1 MANKITKDEI
11 ADESLFK
18 NVIDGA
24 DEAIKKITAL
34 NVSFNSLGE
43 NLKKQVQKI
52 DVGNISGIKELL
64 AISRESEKLARERIK
79 TDKELLEL
87 ATKKQEAEKKLLSIS
102 QKIAQQKAESD
113 AKILKSELDAI
124 QKIEESNA
132 KMLRSKKETNAK
144 ILVDKKESIAK
155 IEKAQKESD
164 AKIATQDAK
173 TAEIRNK
180 INIQNQKESDRIA
193 KQNQREA
200 EKQAK
205 ANEKAEKQANDL
217 ADAYKRL
224 SVATRDLKNQSKTLG
239 AEMLELERD
248 GKKNTDEY
256 RKLAREYRHVTTEAN
271 LADKAL
277 KKLDAKVGDN
287 FRNVGNYRNAV
298 NKLSYA
304 LGQMGLAFGVFE
316 GLRYFVDAQ
325 VQLNTLQLS
334 LRAVSKSTEEYIGN
348 FEFASEVSKKYGQ
361 DINKIV
367 DTYKNFIASTNES
380 NVSLARRKELYEQ
393 IIKAGSTLALSNDDI
408 EGTLRAV
415 GQIFSKGTV
424 QSEELRQ
431 QLGERLPGA
440 FNIMAKAIGVSEV
453 ELNKMLKDGVVLA
466 EDVMPLFGKEL
477 ERQFGT
483 GSANKLKTLG
493 GAWNLLK
500 TNIVLT
506 IDEAGKGIKT
516 TERLAGTIK
525 YLGENIGSILKA
537 LVLLTTS
544 FATYKTILFVTQGSL
559 KLFALTLFDVTK
571 GFFKSKEAMDG
582 ASASA
587 GRLQGALKGIGASV
601 IIAVLT
607 DVAMKVYDIASG
619 WKQARDEYNN
629 YKTAIDK
636 GRGKAEKL
644 LSKIEL
650 EADELKLKYTVKI
663 NKEKD
668 KNRKQDLQIEADKK
682 LALKKSENEAIIIAR
697 INKLTED
704 RIKKEKER
712 FNFVKKSQFANMTIP
727 LRDEKELSKAV
738 KAKKEVIVDDKSFLN
753 SLKKVVNTNDIR
765 KEYGDVNNQSIRDQ
779 RAIDIKQFNDY
790 TNEIAKINKEIIT
803 YKNSLK
809 DSGTLTENFA
819 DSTVKASDKVNKAVK
834 NYTAPIQAIKFEF
847 KDLEEYVI
855 DVNQALRDLQEI
867 TNKTELDNYNKSLD
881 KAVDRSAKLAK
892 LFFYKDNSFLK
903 TQQGMRGLSNLFQM
917 PDGLGIKNNLGEK
930 GIIGSNIFPQEI
942 IEDYR
947 KQIRK
952 ASSEFERVQIE
963 EGLDQTLLNIAP
975 QIIGSEEYQKII
987 QNLDAIQDLRK
998 KQIDIE
1004 AKYKKKKLEEE
1015 YKEKSDKE
1023 KEFYDKQ
1030 IEAFKDMERMKV
1042 EITYQNQMIA
1052 VDNMSS
1058 LDEKQKSS
1066 RKGKLG
1072 ASQQKALDAVN
1083 DIFRRFEEKNT
1094 KTRTDNE
1101 VKRKEELDTKIRAI
1115 DAETDYEYKQ
1125 LQDEKLEKTKD
1136 INEQIVESA
1145 KEGME
1150 SMKDTAKGVYEYI
1163 NLILEM
1169 MVTQSEKRLEQL
1181 GLNLDKVKE
1190 KQSKLTQL
1198 AVNGNIEATE
1208 SLALN
1213 EKEQARIQKNI
1224 ETEQRRIEML
1234 KLAQSVY
1241 STYASY
1247 ASNPEIKNPLS
1258 KTVSDMTVLSQFVKS
1273 LPTFYKGTETDVRTA
1288 LGNPDLQGK
1297 DGYIVR
1303 VDGSEKILNPRL
1315 SAMTGDMTT
1324 YEIAKLAEQHRLGKL
1339 ITTGDG
1345 AIQIRNGYETGLLID
1360 KLDSLERTIMNKA
1373 ETNVEVGEILGGV
1386 MHIVE
1391 TTKKPNTTV
1400 RNIRRYS

>member
-11 ADESLFK
+11 ADENLFK
-18 NVIDGA
+18 NIIDGA
-24 DEAIKKITAL
+24 NTAIKKIGEL
-34 NVSFNSLGE
+34 NASFATLGQDMKDSISKV
-43 NLKKQVQKI
+43 N
-52 DVGNISGIKELL
+52 VGDIKGVKELL
-64 AISRESEKLARERIK
+64 NLSKESERLARERIK
-79 TDKELLEL
+79 TDKELLDL

-113 AKILKSELDAI
+113 AKMLKSEMDAL

-164 AKIATQDAK
+164 ARIATQDAK

-180 INIQNQKESDRIA
+180 INIQNQKEADRIA

-205 ANEKAEKQANDL
+205 ANEKAEKQAKDL

-224 SVATRDLKNQSKTLG
+224 SNATRDLKNQSKTLG

-256 RKLAREYRHVTTEAN
+256 RKLALEYKHVTTEAN

-334 LRAVSKSTEEYIGN
+334 LRSVSKDTQEFNDN
-348 FEFASEVSKKYGQ
+348 FQFASDVSKRYGQ

-516 TERLAGTIK
+516 TERLAGVIR
-525 YLGENIGSILKA
+525 YLGENIGGILKS

-544 FATYKTILFVTQGSL
+544 FTIYKTVVSATSGGLN
-559 KLFALTLFDVTK
+559 LFAVTLVDMVKKMFGVKTATDEVTASTLRMQNVIK
-571 GFFKSKEAMDG
+571 GTAWT
-582 ASASA
+582 
-587 GRLQGALKGIGASV
+587 ALIF
-601 IIAVLT
+601 AVTEL
-607 DVAMKVYDIASG
+607 AIKVYDVASG
-619 WKQARDEYNN
+619 WERAKREYDDYQKAISKGEKKAETFLGKKENE
-629 YKTAIDK
+629 IDK
-636 GRGKAEKL
+636 L
-644 LSKIEL
+644 KI
-650 EADELKLKYTVKI
+650 DYTVKYRRATDDATKANI
-663 NKEKD
+663 KREASEKIRQSQE
-668 KNRKQDLQIEADKK
+668 KTQLQISERIRLASEKRDK
-682 LALKKSENEAIIIAR
+682 L
-697 INKLTED
+697 
-704 RIKKEKER
+704 EKER
-712 FNFVKKSQFANMTIP
+712 LEFVKKNKFTNALIP
-727 LRDEKELSKAV
+727 LNTEEDIKKALN
-738 KAKKEVIVDDKSFLN
+738 AGKEVIVKGNDLF
-753 SLKKVVNTNDIR
+753 NTLDRQVALTRFQKYKNDIA
-765 KEYGDVNNQSIRDQ
+765 NL
-779 RAIDIKQFNDY
+779 
-790 TNEIAKINKEIIT
+790 NKEIIT
-803 YKNSLK
+803 YKTALSDASAEVLEFGGA
-809 DSGTLTENFA
+809 SE
-819 DSTVKASDKVNKAVK
+819 KASDKVNKAVK

-867 TNKTELDNYNKSLD
+867 TNKTELDNYNKALD
-881 KAVDRSAKLAK
+881 KAVERSAKLAK

-917 PDGLGIKNNLGEK
+917 PDGLGVGKNIL
-930 GIIGSNIFPQEI
+930 PQSI

-952 ASSEFERVQIE
+952 ASSEFERIQIE

-987 QNLDAIQDLRK
+987 QNLDAIQNLRK

-1004 AKYKKKKLEEE
+1004 ANYKKKKLEEE

-1101 VKRKEELDTKIRAI
+1101 AKRKEEFDTKIRAI

-1145 KEGME
+1145 KDGME
-1150 SMKDTAKGVYEYI
+1150 SMKDTARSVYEYI

-1169 MVTQSEKRLEQL
+1169 MVTQSERRLEQL

-1224 ETEQRRIEML
+1224 EREQRRIEML

-1247 ASNPEIKNPLS
+1247 ASNPEIKNPLT
-1258 KTVSDMTVLSQFVKS
+1258 KTVSDMTVLSQFVKT
-1273 LPTFYKGTETDVRTA
+1273 LPTFYKGTETDVKTA

-1315 SAMTGDMTT
+1315 SAMTGNMTT
-1324 YEIAKLAEQHRLGKL
+1324 YEIAKLAEEHRLGKL
-1339 ITTGDG
+1339 VKSGDG
-1345 AIQIRNGYETGLLID
+1345 AIQIKNNWETNLLID
-1360 KLDSLERTIMNKA
+1360 KLDSLEKTIMNKS
-1373 ETNVEVGEILGGV
+1373 ETNIEVGEILGGV

>member
-11 ADESLFK
+11 ADENLFK
-18 NVIDGA
+18 NIIDGA
-24 DEAIKKITAL
+24 NTAIKKIGEL
-34 NVSFNSLGE
+34 NASFATLGQDMKDSISKV
-43 NLKKQVQKI
+43 N
-52 DVGNISGIKELL
+52 VGDIKGVKELL
-64 AISRESEKLARERIK
+64 NLSKESERLARERIK
-79 TDKELLEL
+79 TDKELLDL

-113 AKILKSELDAI
+113 AKMLKSEMDAL

-164 AKIATQDAK
+164 ARIATQDAK

-180 INIQNQKESDRIA
+180 INIQNQKEADRIA

-205 ANEKAEKQANDL
+205 ANEKAEKQAKDL

-224 SVATRDLKNQSKTLG
+224 SNATRDLKNQSKTLG

-256 RKLAREYRHVTTEAN
+256 RKLALEYKHVTTEAN

-334 LRAVSKSTEEYIGN
+334 LRSVSKDTQEFNDN
-348 FEFASEVSKKYGQ
+348 FQFASEVSKRYGQ

-483 GSANKLKTLG
+483 GSTNKLKTLG

-516 TERLAGTIK
+516 TERLAGVIR
-525 YLGENIGSILKA
+525 YLGENIGGILKS
-537 LVLLTTS
+537 LVVLTTS
-544 FATYKTILFVTQGSL
+544 FATYRGILSMTDGSIR
-559 KLFALTLFDVTK
+559 LFAVSLADMVKGLFGMKQATDEV
-571 GFFKSKEAMDG
+571 
-582 ASASA
+582 SASTVKM
-587 GRLQGALKGIGASV
+587 QSIIKGIGWTAL
-601 IIAVLT
+601 IAVLT
-607 DVAMKVYDIASG
+607 ELAMKFYDVASG
-619 WKQARDEYNN
+619 AKRAREEFEN
-629 YKTAIDK
+629 YQK
-636 GRGKAEKL
+636 
-644 LSKIEL
+644 
-650 EADELKLKYTVKI
+650 
-663 NKEKD
+663 
-668 KNRKQDLQIEADKK
+668 
-682 LALKKSENEAIIIAR
+682 ALKKG
-697 INKLTED
+697 ED
-704 RIKKEKER
+704 RADKYLSKKETEIDRLKLEYLVKIRKATDDVTKANLRKEATQKI
-712 FNFVKKSQFANMTIP
+712 NQK
-727 LRDEKELSKAV
+727 RDEMEA
-738 KAKKEVIVDDKSFLN
+738 EI
-753 SLKKVVNTNDIR
+753 LKKIQIATDKKNKAELERQRIV
-765 KEYGDVNNQSIRDQ
+765 NQSKYRPIQSIEAGGKRVY
-779 RAIDIKQFNDY
+779 KDY
-790 TNEIAKINKEIIT
+790 TTEEIAKFQQQNKPLIKAPSFMESNPEWEKDRKNYREATDIIIDYTKEIIT
-803 YKNSLK
+803 YKNELK
-809 DSGTLTENFA
+809 NSQTVTEDFGK
-819 DSTVKASDKVNKAVK
+819 STEESSKKVGKAVK

-867 TNKTELDNYNKSLD
+867 ANKTELDNYNKSLD
-881 KAVDRSAKLAK
+881 KAVERSSKLAK

-903 TQQGMRGLSNLFQM
+903 TRQGMTGISNFFKS
-917 PDGLGIKNNLGEK
+917 PTGLGVNE
-930 GIIGSNIFPQEI
+930 NILPQEI
-942 IEDYR
+942 FEDYR
-947 KQIRK
+947 KEIRK
-952 ASSEFERVQIE
+952 ASSEFERIQIE

-987 QNLDAIQDLRK
+987 QNLDAIQSLRK

-1004 AKYKKKKLEEE
+1004 ANYKKKKLQEE

-1042 EITYQNQMIA
+1042 EITYQNDMIA

-1058 LDEKQKSS
+1058 LSEKQKSS

-1150 SMKDTAKGVYEYI
+1150 SMKDTARSVYEYI

-1169 MVTQSEKRLEQL
+1169 MVTQSERRLEQL

-1224 ETEQRRIEML
+1224 EREQRRIEML

-1247 ASNPEIKNPLS
+1247 ASNPEIKNPLT
-1258 KTVSDMTVLSQFVKS
+1258 KTVSDMTVLSQFVKT
-1273 LPTFYKGTETDVRTA
+1273 LPTFYKGTETDVKTA

-1315 SAMTGDMTT
+1315 SAMTGNMTT
-1324 YEIAKLAEQHRLGKL
+1324 YEIAKLAEEHRLGKL
-1339 ITTGDG
+1339 VKSGDG
-1345 AIQIRNGYETGLLID
+1345 AIQIKNNWETNLLID
-1360 KLDSLERTIMNKA
+1360 KLDSLEKTIMNKS
-1373 ETNVEVGEILGGV
+1373 ETNIEVGEILGGV

-1391 TTKKPNTTV
+1391 TTKKPNTIV

>member
-11 ADESLFK
+11 ADKDLFDNIIK
-18 NVIDGA
+18 SA
-24 DEAIKKITAL
+24 DTAINKINEL
-34 NVSFNSLGE
+34 NTSFSSLGE
-43 NLKKQVQKI
+43 ELKKSIGKIKI
-52 DVGNISGIKELL
+52 DDVKGIKELL
-64 AISRESEKLARERIK
+64 TISKESERLAREKIK
-79 TDKELLEL
+79 TDKELLDL
-87 ATKKQEAEKKLLSIS
+87 STKKVEAEKKLLLIS
-102 QKIAQQKAESD
+102 QKIAKEKAESD
-113 AKILKSELDAI
+113 AKILKSEMETL

-144 ILVDKKESIAK
+144 ILADKKESLAK

-173 TAEIRNK
+173 TQEIINK
-180 INIQNQKESDRIA
+180 TRIQNQKEADRVADRNRRETERQA
-193 KQNQREA
+193 KEQAKA

-205 ANEKAEKQANDL
+205 DQ

-224 SVATRDLKNQSKTLG
+224 TIATRELKNESKSLG

-256 RKLAREYRHVTTEAN
+256 RRLAVQYRNVTSEAK

-277 KKLDAKVGDN
+277 KKLDAEVGDN

-334 LRAVSKSTEEYIGN
+334 LRSVSKDIQEYNDN
-348 FEFASEVSKKYGQ
+348 FQFASDVSKKYGQ

-506 IDEAGKGIKT
+506 IDEAGRGIKT
-516 TERLAGTIK
+516 TERLAGVIR
-525 YLGENIGSILKA
+525 YLGENIGGILSSLA
-537 LVLLTTS
+537 TLTTS
-544 FATYKTILFVTQGSL
+544 FVTFKLISSTLNGNIRLFVTTLVDMGKQMFGLKSATDSVTESTKRMQGIISSVGWT
-559 KLFALTLFDVTK
+559 ALIM
-571 GFFKSKEAMDG
+571 A
-582 ASASA
+582 
-587 GRLQGALKGIGASV
+587 LQE
-601 IIAVLT
+601 
-607 DVAMKVYDIASG
+607 VAMKVYDIASG
-619 WKQARDEYNN
+619 WDRAKREYDS
-629 YKTAIDK
+629 YKNAIAKGQSKAESFLNKKEIEIDK
-636 GRGKAEKL
+636 LKVDYLVKIRRATDEVTKANLRKEA
-644 LSKIEL
+644 SQKINQKRDEL
-650 EADELKLKYTVKI
+650 EAQII
-663 NKEKD
+663 NKKTLASKERD
-668 KNRKQDLQIEADKK
+668 KV
-682 LALKKSENEAIIIAR
+682 
-697 INKLTED
+697 
-704 RIKKEKER
+704 EKER
-712 FNFVKKSQFANMTIP
+712 LEFIKKNKYTNALIP
-727 LRDEKELSKAV
+727 LNTKEDVSNAIKQG
-738 KAKKEVIVDDKSFLN
+738 KEVIIKG
-753 SLKKVVNTNDIR
+753 NDL
-765 KEYGDVNNQSIRDQ
+765 
-779 RAIDIKQFNDY
+779 FNDLGRQVAL
-790 TNEIAKINKEIIT
+790 AKLSKYNDSLANLNKEIIT
-803 YKNSLK
+803 YQSELDKSTTITEDFGNTVD
-809 DSGTLTENFA
+809 DS
-819 DSTVKASDKVNKAVK
+819 SKKVKKAVG
-834 NYTAPIQAIKFEF
+834 NYTAPVQRIKFEF
-847 KDLEEYVI
+847 KDLEEYIV
-855 DVNQALRDLQEI
+855 DVNQALRDLEE
-867 TNKTELDNYNKSLD
+867 TANKSSLD
-881 KAVDRSAKLAK
+881 KYSRDLDKAIERSNKMAK

-903 TQQGMRGLSNLFQM
+903 TQQGLRGFQS
-917 PDGLGIKNNLGEK
+917 PLGLGLGQ
-930 GIIGSNIFPQEI
+930 NILPQEI

-952 ASSEFERVQIE
+952 ANSEFERIQIE

-975 QIIGSEEYQKII
+975 QIIGSEEYKKIVDNLQKIE
-987 QNLDAIQDLRK
+987 DLRK
-998 KQIDIE
+998 KQIDTEANYKKQKLREEYEEKE
-1004 AKYKKKKLEEE
+1004 AK
-1015 YKEKSDKE
+1015 DKE
-1023 KEFYDKQ
+1023 FIEKQ
-1030 IEAFKDMERMKV
+1030 IEAFNALEKYKLEV
-1042 EITYQNQMIA
+1042 TYTNSLIS
-1052 VDNMSS
+1052 VDNQTSI
-1058 LDEKQKSS
+1058 DEKQKYN
-1066 RKGKLG
+1066 KKAKL
-1072 ASQQKALDAVN
+1072 KAEQNKAIQIIDKVYDEWKANNDKIQDAN
-1083 DIFRRFEEKNT
+1083 K
-1094 KTRTDNE
+1094 
-1101 VKRKEELDTKIRAI
+1101 VKRTEELNKKIQAI
-1115 DAETDYEYKQ
+1115 DEEASYEKGVLEQETADR
-1125 LQDEKLEKTKD
+1125 TKD

-1145 KEGME
+1145 KSGMDSLKE
-1150 SMKDTAKGVYEYI
+1150 TAKSIYDYI

-1169 MVTQSEKRLEQL
+1169 MVVQSERRLDKLNQ
-1181 GLNLDKVKE
+1181 NLDKVKE
-1190 KQSKLTQL
+1190 KQSVLTQL
-1198 AVNGNIEATE
+1198 AVNGNIEATQ

-1224 ETEQRRIEML
+1224 EKEQRRIEML

-1258 KTVSDMTVLSQFVKS
+1258 KTVTDMTVLSQFVKT
-1273 LPTFYKGTETDVRTA
+1273 LPTFYKGTETDVKTA

-1303 VDGSEKILNPRL
+1303 VDGSEKILNPKL
-1315 SAMTGDMTT
+1315 SQMTGNMTT
-1324 YEIAKLAEQHRLGKL
+1324 YEIAKLAEDHRLGKL
-1339 ITTGDG
+1339 IKSGDG
-1345 AIQIRNGYETGLLID
+1345 AIQINNKYETELLIS
-1360 KLDSLERTIMNKA
+1360 KLDSLEKAITNKP
-1373 ETNVEVGEILGGV
+1373 EMNVEVGEILGGV

-1391 TTKKPNTTV
+1391 TNKKTNTTT

>member
-11 ADESLFK
+11 ADENLFK
-18 NVIDGA
+18 NIIDGA
-24 DEAIKKITAL
+24 NTAIKKIGEL
-34 NVSFNSLGE
+34 NASFATLGQDMKDSISKV
-43 NLKKQVQKI
+43 N
-52 DVGNISGIKELL
+52 VGDIKGVKELL
-64 AISRESEKLARERIK
+64 NLSKESERLARERIK
-79 TDKELLEL
+79 TDKELLDL

-113 AKILKSELDAI
+113 AKMLKSEMDAI

-180 INIQNQKESDRIA
+180 INIQNQKEADRIA
-193 KQNQREA
+193 DRQVRGA

-205 ANEKAEKQANDL
+205 ANEKAQKQARDL

-224 SVATRDLKNQSKTLG
+224 SVVTRDLKNQSKTLG

-256 RKLAREYRHVTTEAN
+256 RKLALEYKHVTTEAN

-334 LRAVSKSTEEYIGN
+334 LRSVSKDTQEFNDN
-348 FEFASEVSKKYGQ
+348 FQFASDVSKRYGQ

-516 TERLAGTIK
+516 TERLAGVIK
-525 YLGENIGSILKA
+525 YLGENIGGILKS

-544 FATYKTILFVTQGSL
+544 FTIYKTVVSATSGGLN
-559 KLFALTLFDVTK
+559 LFAVTLADMVKKMFGVKTATDEVTASTLRMQNIIK
-571 GFFKSKEAMDG
+571 GTAWT
-582 ASASA
+582 
-587 GRLQGALKGIGASV
+587 ALIF
-601 IIAVLT
+601 AVTEL
-607 DVAMKVYDIASG
+607 AIKVYDVASG
-619 WKQARDEYNN
+619 WERAKREYDDYQKAISKGEKKAETFLGKKENE
-629 YKTAIDK
+629 IDK
-636 GRGKAEKL
+636 L
-644 LSKIEL
+644 KI
-650 EADELKLKYTVKI
+650 DYTVKYRRATDDATKANI
-663 NKEKD
+663 KREASEKIRQAQE
-668 KNRKQDLQIEADKK
+668 KTQLQISERIRLASEKRDK
-682 LALKKSENEAIIIAR
+682 L
-697 INKLTED
+697 
-704 RIKKEKER
+704 EKER
-712 FNFVKKSQFANMTIP
+712 LEFVKKNKFTNALIP
-727 LRDEKELSKAV
+727 LNTEEDIKKALN
-738 KAKKEVIVDDKSFLN
+738 AGKEVIVKGNDLF
-753 SLKKVVNTNDIR
+753 NTLDRQVALTRFQKYKNDIA
-765 KEYGDVNNQSIRDQ
+765 NL
-779 RAIDIKQFNDY
+779 
-790 TNEIAKINKEIIT
+790 NKEITT
-803 YKNSLK
+803 YKTALSDASVEVLEFGGASEK
-809 DSGTLTENFA
+809 S
-819 DSTVKASDKVNKAVK
+819 SDKVNKAVK
-834 NYTAPIQAIKFEF
+834 NYTAPIQKIKFEF

-855 DVNQALRDLQEI
+855 DVNQALRDLEE
-867 TNKTELDNYNKSLD
+867 TANKTELDNYNKSLD
-881 KAVDRSAKLAK
+881 KAVERSAKLAK

-917 PDGLGIKNNLGEK
+917 PDGLGVGKNIL
-930 GIIGSNIFPQEI
+930 PQSI

-952 ASSEFERVQIE
+952 ASSEFERIQIE

-987 QNLDAIQDLRK
+987 QNLDAIQNLRK

-1004 AKYKKKKLEEE
+1004 ADYKKKKLKEE

-1115 DAETDYEYKQ
+1115 DAETNYEYKQ
-1125 LQDEKLEKTKD
+1125 LEDEKLEKTKD

-1145 KEGME
+1145 KDGME
-1150 SMKDTAKGVYEYI
+1150 SMKDTARSVYEYI

-1224 ETEQRRIEML
+1224 EREQRRIEML

-1247 ASNPEIKNPLS
+1247 ASNPEIKNPLT
-1258 KTVSDMTVLSQFVKS
+1258 KTVSDMTVLSQFVKT
-1273 LPTFYKGTETDVRTA
+1273 LPTFYKGTETDVKTA

-1315 SAMTGDMTT
+1315 SAMTGNMTT
-1324 YEIAKLAEQHRLGKL
+1324 YEIAKLAEEHRLGKL
-1339 ITTGDG
+1339 VKSGDG
-1345 AIQIRNGYETGLLID
+1345 AIQIKNNWETNLLID
-1360 KLDSLERTIMNKA
+1360 KLDSLEKTIMNKS
-1373 ETNVEVGEILGGV
+1373 ETNIEVGEILGGV

>member
-11 ADESLFK
+11 ADENLFK
-18 NVIDGA
+18 NIIDGA
-24 DEAIKKITAL
+24 NTAIKKIGEL
-34 NVSFNSLGE
+34 NASFATLGQDMKDSISKV
-43 NLKKQVQKI
+43 N
-52 DVGNISGIKELL
+52 VGDIKGVKELL
-64 AISRESEKLARERIK
+64 NLSKESERLARERIK
-79 TDKELLEL
+79 TDKELLDL

-102 QKIAQQKAESD
+102 QKIATQKAEAD
-113 AKILKSELDAI
+113 ARILKSEMETL

-144 ILVDKKESIAK
+144 ILADKKETQAK
-155 IEKAQKESD
+155 IDRLDAESQ
-164 AKIATQDAK
+164 AKNQTQQLK
-173 TAEIRNK
+173 TQQLQNK
-180 INIQNQKESDRIA
+180 IRIENQKEADRIA
-193 KQNQREA
+193 DRQVRDA
-200 EKQAK
+200 ERQAK
-205 ANEKAEKQANDL
+205 ANEKAQKQANDL

-224 SVATRDLKNQSKTLG
+224 SIATRDLKNQSKTLG

-256 RKLAREYRHVTTEAN
+256 RKLALEYKHVTTEAN

-334 LRAVSKSTEEYIGN
+334 LRSVSKDTQEFNDN
-348 FEFASEVSKKYGQ
+348 FQFASEVSKRYGQ
-361 DINKIV
+361 DINKVV

-393 IIKAGSTLALSNDDI
+393 IIKAGSTLASSNDDI

-483 GSANKLKTLG
+483 GSTNKLKTLG

-516 TERLAGTIK
+516 TERLAGVIR
-525 YLGENIGSILKA
+525 YLGENIGGILKS
-537 LVLLTTS
+537 LVVLTTS
-544 FATYKTILFVTQGSL
+544 FATYRGILSMTDGSIR
-559 KLFALTLFDVTK
+559 LFAVTLADMVKGLFGMKQATDEVSASTVKMQSIIKGIGWTALIAILTELAMKFYDVASGAKRAREEFENYQKALKKGEARADKYLSKKETEIDRLNLEYLVKYRKATDDVTK
-571 GFFKSKEAMDG
+571 A
-582 ASASA
+582 
-587 GRLQGALKGIGASV
+587 
-601 IIAVLT
+601 
-607 DVAMKVYDIASG
+607 
-619 WKQARDEYNN
+619 N
-629 YKTAIDK
+629 
-636 GRGKAEKL
+636 
-644 LSKIEL
+644 
-650 EADELKLKYTVKI
+650 
-663 NKEKD
+663 
-668 KNRKQDLQIEADKK
+668 
-682 LALKKSENEAIIIAR
+682 
-697 INKLTED
+697 
-704 RIKKEKER
+704 IKKEAIQKI
-712 FNFVKKSQFANMTIP
+712 NQK
-727 LRDEKELSKAV
+727 RDEMEA
-738 KAKKEVIVDDKSFLN
+738 EI
-753 SLKKVVNTNDIR
+753 LKKIQIATEKKNKAELERQNLVNRSMYRPADRFGKR
-765 KEYGDVNNQSIRDQ
+765 KEYTLEEIAQAQAQNKPLISAPSFLGSTAEWEKDRD
-779 RAIDIKQFNDY
+779 RYRKATDTIIDY
-790 TNEIAKINKEIIT
+790 TKEIIT
-803 YKNSLK
+803 YKNELK
-809 DSGTLTENFA
+809 NSQIVTDDFGKSTEE
-819 DSTVKASDKVNKAVK
+819 SSKKVGKAVK
-834 NYTAPIQAIKFEF
+834 NYTAPIQRIKFEF

-855 DVNQALRDLQEI
+855 DVNQALRDLEEI
-867 TNKTELDNYNKSLD
+867 ANKTKLDNYNKSLD
-881 KAVDRSAKLAK
+881 KAVERSSKLAK

-930 GIIGSNIFPQEI
+930 GIVGSNIFPQEI

-975 QIIGSEEYQKII
+975 QIIGSEEYKKII
-987 QNLDAIQDLRK
+987 DNLDKIEQLRK

-1004 AKYKKKKLEEE
+1004 ANYKKKKLEEE

-1058 LDEKQKSS
+1058 LNENQKSS

-1083 DIFRRFEEKNT
+1083 DIFRKFEEKNT

-1115 DAETDYEYKQ
+1115 DAETEYEYKQ

-1150 SMKDTAKGVYEYI
+1150 SMKDTAKSVYDYI

-1169 MVTQSEKRLEQL
+1169 MVTQSERKLEQL

-1198 AVNGNIEATE
+1198 AVNGNIEATQ

-1258 KTVSDMTVLSQFVKS
+1258 KTVTDMTVLSQFVKT
-1273 LPTFYKGTETDVRTA
+1273 LPTFYKGTETDVKTA

-1315 SAMTGDMTT
+1315 SAMTGNMTT
-1324 YEIAKLAEQHRLGKL
+1324 YEIAKLAEEHRLGKL
-1339 ITTGDG
+1339 VKSGDG
-1345 AIQIRNGYETGLLID
+1345 AIQIKNNWETNLLID
-1360 KLDSLERTIMNKA
+1360 KLDSLEKTIMNKS
-1373 ETNVEVGEILGGV
+1373 ETNIEVGEILGGV

>member
-11 ADESLFK
+11 ADENLFK
-18 NVIDGA
+18 NIIDGA
-24 DEAIKKITAL
+24 NTAIKKIGEL
-34 NVSFNSLGE
+34 NASFATLGQDMKDSISKV
-43 NLKKQVQKI
+43 N
-52 DVGNISGIKELL
+52 VGDIKGVKELINL
-64 AISRESEKLARERIK
+64 SKESERLARERIK
-79 TDKELLEL
+79 TDKELLDL

-102 QKIAQQKAESD
+102 QKIATQKAEAD
-113 AKILKSELDAI
+113 ARILKSEMETL

-155 IEKAQKESD
+155 IDRLDAESQ
-164 AKIATQDAK
+164 AKNQTQQAK
-173 TAEIRNK
+173 TQQLQNK
-180 INIQNQKESDRIA
+180 IRIENQKEADRIA
-193 KQNQREA
+193 DRQRRDADRQAKENDKA
-200 EKQAK
+200 RKQA
-205 ANEKAEKQANDL
+205 EEQ

-224 SVATRDLKNQSKTLG
+224 VKATRELKNESKSLG

-248 GKKNTDEY
+248 GKKNTAEY
-256 RKLAREYRHVTTEAN
+256 RDLAREYRHVTTEAN

-316 GLRYFVDAQ
+316 GFRYFIDAQ

-334 LRAVSKSTEEYIGN
+334 LRAVSKSTEEYISN

-367 DTYKNFIASTNES
+367 GTYQNFIASTNES

-415 GQIFSKGTV
+415 GQIFSKGTL

-440 FNIMAKAIGVSEV
+440 FNLMAKAVGVTEV
-453 ELNKMLKDGVVLA
+453 ELNKLLADGVLLG
-466 EDVMPLFGKEL
+466 EDVMPLFGREIEKTL
-477 ERQFGT
+477 GNA
-483 GSANKLKTLG
+483 SANKLKTLG

-516 TERLAGTIK
+516 TEKLAGTIK
-525 YLGENIGSILKA
+525 YLGENIGSILKS
-537 LVLLTTS
+537 LVLLATS
-544 FATYKTILFVTQGSL
+544 FATYKTILFVTQGNL
-559 KLFALTLFDVTK
+559 KLFALTLLDVTK

-587 GRLQGALKGIGASV
+587 TKLQGALKGIGATV

-619 WKQARDEYNN
+619 WKQAKDEYNN

-663 NKEKD
+663 RKEKD
-668 KNRKQDLQIEADKK
+668 KNKKQDLQIEAEKK
-682 LALKKSENEAIIIAR
+682 LAQKKSENEAIILAR
-697 INKLTED
+697 INKLTEE
-704 RIKKEKER
+704 RTKKEKER
-712 FNFVKKSQFANMTIP
+712 FNFVKKSQFTNMTIP

-753 SLKKVVNTNDIR
+753 SLKKVVNIKDIT
-765 KEYGDVNNQSIRDQ
+765 EDYGKLSNQVVKDE
-779 RAIDIKQFNDY
+779 RALAIQKFNDY
-790 TNEIAKINKEIIT
+790 NNEIAKINKEIIT
-803 YKNSLK
+803 YKTSLK
-809 DSGTLTENFA
+809 DSETLTENFA

-834 NYTAPIQAIKFEF
+834 NYTAPIQRIKFEF

-855 DVNQALRDLQEI
+855 DVNKAFRDFEETISKGQ
-867 TNKTELDNYNKSLD
+867 LDSYNKSLD
-881 KAVDRSAKLAK
+881 KSIERSSKLAK

-903 TQQGMRGLSNLFQM
+903 TQQGMSGISNFFKS
-917 PDGLGIKNNLGEK
+917 PTGLGVNE
-930 GIIGSNIFPQEI
+930 NILPQEI

-952 ASSEFERVQIE
+952 ASSEFERIQIE

-975 QIIGSEEYQKII
+975 QIIGSEEYRKIVE
-987 QNLDAIQDLRK
+987 NLDEIERLRK
-998 KQIDIE
+998 KQIDVEAEYKKRKLQEEYDEKEKKDKEFIE
-1004 AKYKKKKLEEE
+1004 NQIKAFNALEKYKLEVTYANSLISVDNQSSLNEKQRNDKKSKIKAEQNKAIQVIDKVYDEWKVNNDKIQDKNSVKRRIELNAKLE
-1015 YKEKSDKE
+1015 
-1023 KEFYDKQ
+1023 
-1030 IEAFKDMERMKV
+1030 
-1042 EITYQNQMIA
+1042 
-1052 VDNMSS
+1052 
-1058 LDEKQKSS
+1058 
-1066 RKGKLG
+1066 
-1072 ASQQKALDAVN
+1072 
-1083 DIFRRFEEKNT
+1083 
-1094 KTRTDNE
+1094 
-1101 VKRKEELDTKIRAI
+1101 AI
-1115 DAETDYEYKQ
+1115 DAETAYEYVQIENDKA
-1125 LQDEKLEKTKD
+1125 DKAKD

-1150 SMKDTAKGVYEYI
+1150 SMKDTAKSVYDYI

-1169 MVTQSEKRLEQL
+1169 MVTQSERRLEQL

-1198 AVNGNIEATE
+1198 AVNGNIEATQ

-1258 KTVSDMTVLSQFVKS
+1258 KTVTDMTVLSQFVKT
-1273 LPTFYKGTETDVRTA
+1273 LPTFYKGTETDVKTA

-1315 SAMTGDMTT
+1315 SAMTGNMTT
-1324 YEIAKLAEQHRLGKL
+1324 YEIAKLAEEHRLGKL
-1339 ITTGDG
+1339 VKSGDG
-1345 AIQIRNGYETGLLID
+1345 AIQIKNNWETNLLID
-1360 KLDSLERTIMNKA
+1360 KLDSLEKTIMNKS
-1373 ETNVEVGEILGGV
+1373 ETNIEVGEILGGV

>member
-1 MANKITKDEI
+1 MANKITKEEI
-11 ADESLFK
+11 ADENLFK
-18 NVIDGA
+18 NIIDGA
-24 DEAIKKITAL
+24 NTAIKKIGEL
-34 NVSFNSLGE
+34 NASFATLGQE
-43 NLKKQVQKI
+43 MKDSISKVN
-52 DVGNISGIKELL
+52 VGDIKGVKELL
-64 AISRESEKLARERIK
+64 NLSKESERLARERIK
-79 TDKELLEL
+79 TDKELLDL
-87 ATKKQEAEKKLLSIS
+87 ATKKQEAEKKLLSIT

-113 AKILKSELDAI
+113 AKILKSEMDAL

-144 ILVDKKESIAK
+144 ILADKKETQAK
-155 IEKAQKESD
+155 IDRLDAESQ
-164 AKIATQDAK
+164 AKNQTQQAK
-173 TAEIRNK
+173 SQQLQNK
-180 INIQNQKESDRIA
+180 IKIENQKEADRIA
-193 KQNQREA
+193 DRQTRDA

-205 ANEKAEKQANDL
+205 ANEKVEKQAKDQ

-224 SVATRDLKNQSKTLG
+224 SNATRELKNESKTLG

-248 GKKNTDEY
+248 GKKNTAEY
-256 RKLAREYRHVTTEAN
+256 RDLAREYRHVTTEAN

-348 FEFASEVSKKYGQ
+348 FEFASDVSRKYGQ
-361 DINKIV
+361 DINQIV

-415 GQIFSKGTV
+415 GQIFSKGTL

-477 ERQFGT
+477 EKQFGT

-516 TERLAGTIK
+516 TERLAGVIR
-525 YLGENIGSILKA
+525 YLGENIGGVLKT
-537 LVLLTTS
+537 LVSLGTS
-544 FATYKTILFVTQGSL
+544 FATYKAIISATSGGLNLFAVTL
-559 KLFALTLFDVTK
+559 ADMVKKLFSVKTATDEV
-571 GFFKSKEAMDG
+571 
-582 ASASA
+582 SASTLRMQNVIKGA
-587 GRLQGALKGIGASV
+587 GWTALIF
-601 IIAVLT
+601 AVTELAIKIY
-607 DVAMKVYDIASG
+607 DVASG
-619 WKQARDEYNN
+619 WERAKREYDDYQKSISKGEKKAEKFLGKKETEIDQLKIDYTVKYRRATDDATKANIKREASEKIKQAQEKTQLQISEKIRLASEKRDKLEKDRLEFVKKNKFTNALIPLNTEEDIKKALNAGKEIIIEGNDLFNTLDRQVALSRFQKYKNDIAN
-629 YKTAIDK
+629 LNKEIVTYKTA
-636 GRGKAEKL
+636 
-644 LSKIEL
+644 LSDASVEVF
-650 EADELKLKYTVKI
+650 DFGVV
-663 NKEKD
+663 
-668 KNRKQDLQIEADKK
+668 
-682 LALKKSENEAIIIAR
+682 SE
-697 INKLTED
+697 
-704 RIKKEKER
+704 
-712 FNFVKKSQFANMTIP
+712 
-727 LRDEKELSKAV
+727 
-738 KAKKEVIVDDKSFLN
+738 
-753 SLKKVVNTNDIR
+753 
-765 KEYGDVNNQSIRDQ
+765 
-779 RAIDIKQFNDY
+779 
-790 TNEIAKINKEIIT
+790 
-803 YKNSLK
+803 
-809 DSGTLTENFA
+809 
-819 DSTVKASDKVNKAVK
+819 KASDKVNEAVK
-834 NYTAPIQAIKFEF
+834 NYTAPIQKIKFEF

-855 DVNQALRDLQEI
+855 DVNQAFRDFEETISKGQ
-867 TNKTELDNYNKSLD
+867 LDSYNKSLD
-881 KAVDRSAKLAK
+881 KSIERSAKLAK
-892 LFFYKDNSFLK
+892 MFFYKDNSFLK
-903 TQQGMRGLSNLFQM
+903 TQQGMSGISNFFKS
-917 PDGLGIKNNLGEK
+917 PTGLGVNE
-930 GIIGSNIFPQEI
+930 NILPQEI

-975 QIIGSEEYQKII
+975 QIIGSEEYRKIVD
-987 QNLDAIQDLRK
+987 NLDEIERLRK
-998 KQIDIE
+998 KQIDVEAEYKKRKLQEEYDEKEKKDKEFIE
-1004 AKYKKKKLEEE
+1004 NQIKAFNALEKYKLEVTYANSLISVDNQNSLNEQQKNDKKSKIKAEQNKAIQVIDKVYDEWKVNNDKIQDKNSAKRRIELNAKLE
-1015 YKEKSDKE
+1015 
-1023 KEFYDKQ
+1023 
-1030 IEAFKDMERMKV
+1030 
-1042 EITYQNQMIA
+1042 
-1052 VDNMSS
+1052 
-1058 LDEKQKSS
+1058 
-1066 RKGKLG
+1066 
-1072 ASQQKALDAVN
+1072 
-1083 DIFRRFEEKNT
+1083 
-1094 KTRTDNE
+1094 
-1101 VKRKEELDTKIRAI
+1101 AI
-1115 DAETDYEYKQ
+1115 DAETAYEYVQAENDKA
-1125 LQDEKLEKTKD
+1125 DKTKD

-1150 SMKDTAKGVYEYI
+1150 SMKDTAKSVYEYI

-1169 MVTQSEKRLEQL
+1169 MVTQSERRLEQL

-1224 ETEQRRIEML
+1224 EREQRRIEML

-1247 ASNPEIKNPLS
+1247 ASNPEIKNPLT
-1258 KTVSDMTVLSQFVKS
+1258 KTVSDMTVLSQFVKT
-1273 LPTFYKGTETDVRTA
+1273 LPTFYKGTETDVKTA

-1315 SAMTGDMTT
+1315 SAMTGNMTT
-1324 YEIAKLAEQHRLGKL
+1324 YEIAKLAEEHRLGKL
-1339 ITTGDG
+1339 VKSGDG
-1345 AIQIRNGYETGLLID
+1345 AIQIKNNWETNLLID
-1360 KLDSLERTIMNKA
+1360 KLDSLEKTIMNKS
-1373 ETNVEVGEILGGV
+1373 ETNIEVGEILGGV

>member
-11 ADESLFK
+11 ADKDLFDNIVK
-18 NVIDGA
+18 SANTAID
-24 DEAIKKITAL
+24 KINEL
-34 NVSFNSLGE
+34 NTSFASLGSS
-43 NLKKQVQKI
+43 LKESVSKI
-52 DVGNISGIKELL
+52 KVDDIKGIKELL
-64 AISRESEKLARERIK
+64 TISKESERLAREKIK
-79 TDKELLEL
+79 TDKELLDL

-113 AKILKSELDAI
+113 AKMLKSEMDAL

-164 AKIATQDAK
+164 ARIATQDAK

-180 INIQNQKESDRIA
+180 INIQNQKEADRIA

-205 ANEKAEKQANDL
+205 ANEKAEKQAKDL

-224 SVATRDLKNQSKTLG
+224 SNATRDLKNQSKTLG

-256 RKLAREYRHVTTEAN
+256 RKLALEYKHVTTEAN

-334 LRAVSKSTEEYIGN
+334 LRSVSKDTQEFNDN
-348 FEFASEVSKKYGQ
+348 FQFASEVSKRYGQ

-483 GSANKLKTLG
+483 GSTNKLKTLG

-516 TERLAGTIK
+516 TERLAGVIR
-525 YLGENIGSILKA
+525 YLGENIGGILKS
-537 LVLLTTS
+537 LVVLTTS
-544 FATYKTILFVTQGSL
+544 FATYRGILSMTDGSIR
-559 KLFALTLFDVTK
+559 LFAVSLADMVKGLFGMKQATDEV
-571 GFFKSKEAMDG
+571 
-582 ASASA
+582 SASTVKM
-587 GRLQGALKGIGASV
+587 QSIIKGIGWTAL
-601 IIAVLT
+601 IAVLT
-607 DVAMKVYDIASG
+607 ELAMKFYDVASG
-619 WKQARDEYNN
+619 AKRAREEFEN
-629 YKTAIDK
+629 YQK
-636 GRGKAEKL
+636 
-644 LSKIEL
+644 
-650 EADELKLKYTVKI
+650 
-663 NKEKD
+663 
-668 KNRKQDLQIEADKK
+668 
-682 LALKKSENEAIIIAR
+682 ALKKG
-697 INKLTED
+697 ED
-704 RIKKEKER
+704 RADKYLSKKETEIDRLKLEYLVKIRKATDDVTKANLRKEATQKI
-712 FNFVKKSQFANMTIP
+712 NQK
-727 LRDEKELSKAV
+727 RDEMEA
-738 KAKKEVIVDDKSFLN
+738 EI
-753 SLKKVVNTNDIR
+753 LKKIQIATDKKNKAELERQRIV
-765 KEYGDVNNQSIRDQ
+765 NQSKYRPIQSIEAGGKRVY
-779 RAIDIKQFNDY
+779 KDY
-790 TNEIAKINKEIIT
+790 TTEEIAKFQQQNKPLIKAPSFMESNPEWEKDRKNYREATDIIIDYTKEIIT
-803 YKNSLK
+803 YKNELK
-809 DSGTLTENFA
+809 NSQTVTEDFGK
-819 DSTVKASDKVNKAVK
+819 STEESSKKVGKAVK

-867 TNKTELDNYNKSLD
+867 ANKTELDNYNKSLD
-881 KAVDRSAKLAK
+881 KAVERSSKLAK

-903 TQQGMRGLSNLFQM
+903 TQQGMTGISNFFKS
-917 PDGLGIKNNLGEK
+917 PTGLGVNE
-930 GIIGSNIFPQEI
+930 NILPQEI
-942 IEDYR
+942 FEDYR
-947 KQIRK
+947 KEIRK
-952 ASSEFERVQIE
+952 ASSEFERIQIE

-987 QNLDAIQDLRK
+987 QNLDAIQSLRK

-1004 AKYKKKKLEEE
+1004 ANYKKKKLQEE

-1042 EITYQNQMIA
+1042 EITYQNDMIA

-1058 LDEKQKSS
+1058 LSEKQKSS

-1150 SMKDTAKGVYEYI
+1150 SMKDTARSVYEYI

-1169 MVTQSEKRLEQL
+1169 MVTQSERRLEQL

-1224 ETEQRRIEML
+1224 EREQRRIEML

-1247 ASNPEIKNPLS
+1247 ASNPEIKNPLT
-1258 KTVSDMTVLSQFVKS
+1258 KTVSDMTVLSQFVKT
-1273 LPTFYKGTETDVRTA
+1273 LPTFYKGTETDVKTA

-1315 SAMTGDMTT
+1315 SAMTGNMTT
-1324 YEIAKLAEQHRLGKL
+1324 YEIAKLAEEHRLGKL
-1339 ITTGDG
+1339 VKSGDG
-1345 AIQIRNGYETGLLID
+1345 AIQIKNNWETNLLID
-1360 KLDSLERTIMNKA
+1360 KLDSLEKTIMNKS
-1373 ETNVEVGEILGGV
+1373 ETNIEVGEILGGV

-1391 TTKKPNTTV
+1391 TTKKPNTIV

>member
-11 ADESLFK
+11 ADKDLFDNIVK
-18 NVIDGA
+18 SANTAID
-24 DEAIKKITAL
+24 KINEL
-34 NVSFNSLGE
+34 NTSFASLGSS
-43 NLKKQVQKI
+43 LKESVSKI
-52 DVGNISGIKELL
+52 KVDDIKGIKELL
-64 AISRESEKLARERIK
+64 TISKESERLAREKIK
-79 TDKELLEL
+79 TDKELLDL

-113 AKILKSELDAI
+113 AKMLKSEMDAL

-144 ILVDKKESIAK
+144 ILADKKETQAK
-155 IEKAQKESD
+155 IDRLDAESQ
-164 AKIATQDAK
+164 AKNQTQQAK
-173 TAEIRNK
+173 SQQLQNK
-180 INIQNQKESDRIA
+180 IKIENQKEADRIA
-193 KQNQREA
+193 DRQTRDA

-205 ANEKAEKQANDL
+205 ANEKAEKQAKDL

-256 RKLAREYRHVTTEAN
+256 RKLALEYRHVTTEAN

-348 FEFASEVSKKYGQ
+348 FEFASDVSRKYGQ
-361 DINKIV
+361 DINQIV

-516 TERLAGTIK
+516 TERLAGVIR
-525 YLGENIGSILKA
+525 YLGENIGGILKS

-544 FATYKTILFVTQGSL
+544 FTIYKTVVSATSGGLN
-559 KLFALTLFDVTK
+559 LFAVTLVDMVKKMFGVKTATDEVTASTLRMQNVIK
-571 GFFKSKEAMDG
+571 GTAWT
-582 ASASA
+582 
-587 GRLQGALKGIGASV
+587 ALIF
-601 IIAVLT
+601 AVTEL
-607 DVAMKVYDIASG
+607 AIKVYDVASG
-619 WKQARDEYNN
+619 WERAKREYDDYQKAISKGEKKAETFLGKKENE
-629 YKTAIDK
+629 IDK
-636 GRGKAEKL
+636 L
-644 LSKIEL
+644 KI
-650 EADELKLKYTVKI
+650 DYTVKYRRATDDATKANI
-663 NKEKD
+663 KREASEKIRQAQE
-668 KNRKQDLQIEADKK
+668 KTQLQISERIRLASEKRDK
-682 LALKKSENEAIIIAR
+682 L
-697 INKLTED
+697 
-704 RIKKEKER
+704 EKER
-712 FNFVKKSQFANMTIP
+712 LEFVKKNKFTNALIP
-727 LRDEKELSKAV
+727 LNTEEDIKKALN
-738 KAKKEVIVDDKSFLN
+738 AGKEVIVKGNDLF
-753 SLKKVVNTNDIR
+753 NTLDRQVALTRFQKYKNDIA
-765 KEYGDVNNQSIRDQ
+765 NL
-779 RAIDIKQFNDY
+779 
-790 TNEIAKINKEIIT
+790 NKEIVT
-803 YKNSLK
+803 YKTALSDASAEVLEFGGASEK
-809 DSGTLTENFA
+809 S
-819 DSTVKASDKVNKAVK
+819 SDKVNKAVK
-834 NYTAPIQAIKFEF
+834 NYTAPIQKIKFEF

-855 DVNQALRDLQEI
+855 DVNQALRDLEE
-867 TNKTELDNYNKSLD
+867 TANKTELDNYNKALD
-881 KAVDRSAKLAK
+881 KAVERSAKLAK

-903 TQQGMRGLSNLFQM
+903 TQQGMSGISNFFKS
-917 PDGLGIKNNLGEK
+917 PTGLGVNE
-930 GIIGSNIFPQEI
+930 NILPQEI

-975 QIIGSEEYQKII
+975 QIIGSEEYKNII
-987 QNLDAIQDLRK
+987 HNLDKIEQLRK

-1004 AKYKKKKLEEE
+1004 AEYKKKKLQEE
-1015 YKEKSDKE
+1015 YDEKEKKDKE
-1023 KEFYDKQ
+1023 FIENQ
-1030 IEAFKDMERMKV
+1030 IKAFNALEKYKLEVTYANSLISV
-1042 EITYQNQMIA
+1042 ENQ
-1052 VDNMSS
+1052 SS
-1058 LDEKQKSS
+1058 LNEKQKNDKKS
-1066 RKGKLG
+1066 KI
-1072 ASQQKALDAVN
+1072 KAEQNKAIQVIDKVYDEWKVNNDKIQDAN
-1083 DIFRRFEEKNT
+1083 KI
-1094 KTRTDNE
+1094 
-1101 VKRKEELDTKIRAI
+1101 KREEELKIKVQAI
-1115 DAETDYEYKQ
+1115 DAETAYEYKQ
-1125 LQDEKLEKTKD
+1125 LEDEKLEKTKD
-1136 INEQIVESA
+1136 VNEQIVESA
-1145 KEGME
+1145 KSGMDA
-1150 SMKDTAKGVYEYI
+1150 MKETAKSVYEYI

-1169 MVTQSEKRLEQL
+1169 MVVQSEKRLEQL

-1247 ASNPEIKNPLS
+1247 ASNPEIKNPLT

-1273 LPTFYKGTETDVRTA
+1273 LPTFYKGTETDVKTA

-1303 VDGSEKILNPRL
+1303 VDGSEKILNPKL
-1315 SAMTGDMTT
+1315 SAMTGNMTT
-1324 YEIAKLAEQHRLGKL
+1324 YEIAKLAEGHRLGKMVKS
-1339 ITTGDG
+1339 GDG
-1345 AIQIRNGYETGLLID
+1345 AIQIKNNWETNLLID
-1360 KLDSLERTIMNKA
+1360 KLDSLQKTIRDKSENS
-1373 ETNVEVGEILGGV
+1373 VEVGEILGGV

-1391 TTKKPNTTV
+1391 TNKKTNTTT

>member
-11 ADESLFK
+11 ADKDLFDNIVK
-18 NVIDGA
+18 SANTAID
-24 DEAIKKITAL
+24 KINEL
-34 NVSFNSLGE
+34 NTSFASLGSS
-43 NLKKQVQKI
+43 LKESVSKI
-52 DVGNISGIKELL
+52 KVDDIKGIKELL
-64 AISRESEKLARERIK
+64 TISKESERLAREKIK
-79 TDKELLEL
+79 TDKELLDL

-102 QKIAQQKAESD
+102 QKIAKQKAESD
-113 AKILKSELDAI
+113 AKMLKSEMDAL

-164 AKIATQDAK
+164 ARIATQDAK

-180 INIQNQKESDRIA
+180 INIQNQKEADRIA

-205 ANEKAEKQANDL
+205 ANEKAEKQAKDL

-224 SVATRDLKNQSKTLG
+224 SNATRDLKNQSKTLG

-256 RKLAREYRHVTTEAN
+256 RKLALEYRHVTTEAN

-334 LRAVSKSTEEYIGN
+334 LRSVSKDTQEFNDN
-348 FEFASEVSKKYGQ
+348 FQFASDVSKRYGQ

-483 GSANKLKTLG
+483 GSTNKLKTLG

-516 TERLAGTIK
+516 TERLAGVIR
-525 YLGENIGSILKA
+525 YLGENIGGILKS
-537 LVLLTTS
+537 LVVLTTS
-544 FATYKTILFVTQGSL
+544 FATYRGILSMTDGSIR
-559 KLFALTLFDVTK
+559 LFAVSLADMVKGLFGMKQATDEV
-571 GFFKSKEAMDG
+571 
-582 ASASA
+582 SASTVKM
-587 GRLQGALKGIGASV
+587 QSIIKGIGWTAL
-601 IIAVLT
+601 IAVLT
-607 DVAMKVYDIASG
+607 ELAMKFYDVASG
-619 WKQARDEYNN
+619 AKRAREEFEN
-629 YKTAIDK
+629 YQK
-636 GRGKAEKL
+636 
-644 LSKIEL
+644 
-650 EADELKLKYTVKI
+650 
-663 NKEKD
+663 
-668 KNRKQDLQIEADKK
+668 
-682 LALKKSENEAIIIAR
+682 ALKKG
-697 INKLTED
+697 ED
-704 RIKKEKER
+704 RADKYLSKKETEIDRLKLEYLVKIRKATDDVTKANLRKEATQKI
-712 FNFVKKSQFANMTIP
+712 NQK
-727 LRDEKELSKAV
+727 RDEMEA
-738 KAKKEVIVDDKSFLN
+738 EI
-753 SLKKVVNTNDIR
+753 LKKIQIATDKKNKAELERQRIV
-765 KEYGDVNNQSIRDQ
+765 NQSKYRPIQSIEAGGKRVY
-779 RAIDIKQFNDY
+779 KDY
-790 TNEIAKINKEIIT
+790 TTEEIAKFQQQNKPLIKAPSFMESNPEWEKDRKNYREATDIIIDYTKEIIT
-803 YKNSLK
+803 YKNELK
-809 DSGTLTENFA
+809 NSQTVTEDFGK
-819 DSTVKASDKVNKAVK
+819 STEESSKKVGKAVK

-867 TNKTELDNYNKSLD
+867 ANKTELDNYNKSLD
-881 KAVDRSAKLAK
+881 KAVERSSKLAK

-917 PDGLGIKNNLGEK
+917 PDGLGVGKNIL
-930 GIIGSNIFPQEI
+930 PQSI

-952 ASSEFERVQIE
+952 ASSEFERIQIE

-987 QNLDAIQDLRK
+987 QNLDAIQNLRK

-1004 AKYKKKKLEEE
+1004 ANYKKKKLEEE

-1058 LDEKQKSS
+1058 LSENQKSS

-1101 VKRKEELDTKIRAI
+1101 VKRKEEFDTKIRAI

-1150 SMKDTAKGVYEYI
+1150 SMKDTARSVYEYI

-1169 MVTQSEKRLEQL
+1169 MVTQSERRLEQL

-1224 ETEQRRIEML
+1224 EREQRRIEML

-1247 ASNPEIKNPLS
+1247 ASNPEIKNPLT
-1258 KTVSDMTVLSQFVKS
+1258 KTVSDMTVLSQFVKT
-1273 LPTFYKGTETDVRTA
+1273 LPTFYKGTETDVKTA

-1315 SAMTGDMTT
+1315 SAMTGNMTT
-1324 YEIAKLAEQHRLGKL
+1324 YEIAKLAEEHRLGKL
-1339 ITTGDG
+1339 VKSGDG
-1345 AIQIRNGYETGLLID
+1345 AIQIKNNWETNLLID
-1360 KLDSLERTIMNKA
+1360 KLDSLEKTIMNKS
-1373 ETNVEVGEILGGV
+1373 ETNIEVGEILGGV

-1391 TTKKPNTTV
+1391 TTKKPNTIV

>member
-11 ADESLFK
+11 ADENLFK
-18 NVIDGA
+18 NIIDGA
-24 DEAIKKITAL
+24 NTAIKKIGEL
-34 NVSFNSLGE
+34 NASFATLGQE
-43 NLKKQVQKI
+43 MKDSISKVN
-52 DVGNISGIKELL
+52 VGDIKGVKELL
-64 AISRESEKLARERIK
+64 NLSKESERLARERIK
-79 TDKELLEL
+79 TDKELLDL

-102 QKIAQQKAESD
+102 QKIATQKAEAD
-113 AKILKSELDAI
+113 ARILKSEMETL

-164 AKIATQDAK
+164 ARIATQDAK

-180 INIQNQKESDRIA
+180 INIQNQKEADRIA

-205 ANEKAEKQANDL
+205 ANEKAEKQAKDL

-224 SVATRDLKNQSKTLG
+224 SIATRDLKNQSKTLG

-256 RKLAREYRHVTTEAN
+256 RKLALQYKHVTTEAN

-334 LRAVSKSTEEYIGN
+334 LRSVSKDTQEFNDN
-348 FEFASEVSKKYGQ
+348 FQFASEVSKRYGQ

-483 GSANKLKTLG
+483 GSTNKLKTLG

-516 TERLAGTIK
+516 TERLAGVIR
-525 YLGENIGSILKA
+525 YLGENIGGILKS

-544 FATYKTILFVTQGSL
+544 FTIYKTVVSATSGGLN
-559 KLFALTLFDVTK
+559 LFAVTLVDMVKKMFGVKTATDEVTASTLRMQNVIK
-571 GFFKSKEAMDG
+571 GTAWT
-582 ASASA
+582 
-587 GRLQGALKGIGASV
+587 ALIF
-601 IIAVLT
+601 AVTEL
-607 DVAMKVYDIASG
+607 AIKVYDVASG
-619 WKQARDEYNN
+619 WERAKREYDDYQKAISKGEKKAETFLGKKENE
-629 YKTAIDK
+629 IDK
-636 GRGKAEKL
+636 LKIDYTIKYRRATDDATKANIKREASEK
-644 LSKIEL
+644 IRQ
-650 EADELKLKYTVKI
+650 AQ
-663 NKEKD
+663 EKT
-668 KNRKQDLQIEADKK
+668 QLQISEKIRLASEKRDK
-682 LALKKSENEAIIIAR
+682 L
-697 INKLTED
+697 
-704 RIKKEKER
+704 EKER
-712 FNFVKKSQFANMTIP
+712 LEFVKKNKFTNALIP
-727 LRDEKELSKAV
+727 LNTEEDIKKALN
-738 KAKKEVIVDDKSFLN
+738 AGKEVIVKGNDLF
-753 SLKKVVNTNDIR
+753 NTLDRQVALTRFQKYKNDIA
-765 KEYGDVNNQSIRDQ
+765 NL
-779 RAIDIKQFNDY
+779 
-790 TNEIAKINKEIIT
+790 NKEIIT
-803 YKNSLK
+803 YKTALSDASAEVLEFGGA
-809 DSGTLTENFA
+809 SE
-819 DSTVKASDKVNKAVK
+819 KASDKVNKAVK

-855 DVNQALRDLQEI
+855 DVNQALRDLEEI
-867 TNKTELDNYNKSLD
+867 ANKTELDNYNKSLD
-881 KAVDRSAKLAK
+881 KAVERSSKLAK

-903 TQQGMRGLSNLFQM
+903 TQQGMSGISNFFKS
-917 PDGLGIKNNLGEK
+917 PTGLGVNE
-930 GIIGSNIFPQEI
+930 NILPQEI

-952 ASSEFERVQIE
+952 ASSEFERIQIE

-975 QIIGSEEYQKII
+975 QIIGSEEYKKII

-1004 AKYKKKKLEEE
+1004 ADYKKKKLQEE

-1058 LDEKQKSS
+1058 LNENQKSS

-1083 DIFRRFEEKNT
+1083 DIFKKFEEKNT

-1115 DAETDYEYKQ
+1115 NAETEYEYKQ

-1150 SMKDTAKGVYEYI
+1150 SMKDTAKSVYDYI

-1169 MVTQSEKRLEQL
+1169 MVTQSERKLEQL

-1198 AVNGNIEATE
+1198 AVNGNIEATQ

-1258 KTVSDMTVLSQFVKS
+1258 KTVTDMTVLSQFVKT
-1273 LPTFYKGTETDVRTA
+1273 LPTFYKGTETDVKTA

-1315 SAMTGDMTT
+1315 SAMTGNMTT
-1324 YEIAKLAEQHRLGKL
+1324 YEIAKLAEEHRLGKL
-1339 ITTGDG
+1339 VKSGDG
-1345 AIQIRNGYETGLLID
+1345 AIQIKNNWETNLLID
-1360 KLDSLERTIMNKA
+1360 KLDSLEKTIMNKS
-1373 ETNVEVGEILGGV
+1373 ETNIEVGEILGGV

>member
-11 ADESLFK
+11 ADKDLFDNIVK
-18 NVIDGA
+18 SANTAID
-24 DEAIKKITAL
+24 KINEL
-34 NVSFNSLGE
+34 NTSFASLGSS
-43 NLKKQVQKI
+43 LKESVSKI
-52 DVGNISGIKELL
+52 KVDDIKGIKELL
-64 AISRESEKLARERIK
+64 TISKESERLAREKIK
-79 TDKELLEL
+79 TDKELLDL

-113 AKILKSELDAI
+113 AKMLKSEMDAL

-132 KMLRSKKETNAK
+132 KMLRNKKETNAK
-144 ILVDKKESIAK
+144 ILANKKETQAK
-155 IEKAQKESD
+155 IDRLDAESQAKNQTQQLKAQ
-164 AKIATQDAK
+164 QLQ
-173 TAEIRNK
+173 NK
-180 INIQNQKESDRIA
+180 IRIENQKEADRIA
-193 KQNQREA
+193 DRQTRDA
-200 EKQAK
+200 EKQAR
-205 ANEKAEKQANDL
+205 ANEKAQRQARDL

-224 SVATRDLKNQSKTLG
+224 SNATRDLKNQSKTLG

-256 RKLAREYRHVTTEAN
+256 RKLALEYKHVTTEAN

-277 KKLDAKVGDN
+277 KKLDAEVGDN

-334 LRAVSKSTEEYIGN
+334 LRSVSKDTQEFNDN
-348 FEFASEVSKKYGQ
+348 FQFASDVSKRYGQ

-483 GSANKLKTLG
+483 GSTNKLKTLG

-516 TERLAGTIK
+516 TERLAGVIR
-525 YLGENIGSILKA
+525 YLGENIGGILKS
-537 LVLLTTS
+537 LVVLTTS
-544 FATYKTILFVTQGSL
+544 FATYRGILSMTDGSIR
-559 KLFALTLFDVTK
+559 LFAVSLADMVKGLFGMKQATDEV
-571 GFFKSKEAMDG
+571 
-582 ASASA
+582 SASTVKM
-587 GRLQGALKGIGASV
+587 QSIIKGIGWTAL
-601 IIAVLT
+601 IAVLT
-607 DVAMKVYDIASG
+607 ELAMKFYDVASG
-619 WKQARDEYNN
+619 AKRAREEFEN
-629 YKTAIDK
+629 YQK
-636 GRGKAEKL
+636 
-644 LSKIEL
+644 
-650 EADELKLKYTVKI
+650 
-663 NKEKD
+663 
-668 KNRKQDLQIEADKK
+668 
-682 LALKKSENEAIIIAR
+682 ALKKG
-697 INKLTED
+697 ED
-704 RIKKEKER
+704 RADKYLSKKETEIDRLKLEYLVKIRKATDDVTKANLRKEATQKI
-712 FNFVKKSQFANMTIP
+712 NQK
-727 LRDEKELSKAV
+727 RDEMEA
-738 KAKKEVIVDDKSFLN
+738 EI
-753 SLKKVVNTNDIR
+753 LKKIQIATDKKNKAELERQRIV
-765 KEYGDVNNQSIRDQ
+765 NQSKYRPIQSIEAGGKRVY
-779 RAIDIKQFNDY
+779 KDY
-790 TNEIAKINKEIIT
+790 TTEEIAKFQQQNKPLIKAPSFMESNPEWEKDRKNYREATDIIIDYTKEIIT
-803 YKNSLK
+803 YKNELK
-809 DSGTLTENFA
+809 NSQTVTEDFGK
-819 DSTVKASDKVNKAVK
+819 STEESSKKVGKAVK

-867 TNKTELDNYNKSLD
+867 ANKTELDNYNKSLD
-881 KAVDRSAKLAK
+881 KAVERSSKLAK

-903 TQQGMRGLSNLFQM
+903 TQQGMTGISNFFKS
-917 PDGLGIKNNLGEK
+917 PTGLGVNE
-930 GIIGSNIFPQEI
+930 NILPQEI
-942 IEDYR
+942 FEDYR
-947 KQIRK
+947 KEIRK
-952 ASSEFERVQIE
+952 ASSEFERIQIE

-987 QNLDAIQDLRK
+987 QNLDAIQSLRK

-1004 AKYKKKKLEEE
+1004 ANYKKKKLQEE

-1042 EITYQNQMIA
+1042 EITYQNDMIA

-1058 LDEKQKSS
+1058 LSEKQKSS

-1150 SMKDTAKGVYEYI
+1150 SMKDTARSVYEYI

-1169 MVTQSEKRLEQL
+1169 MVTQSERRLEQL

-1224 ETEQRRIEML
+1224 EREQRRIEML

-1247 ASNPEIKNPLS
+1247 ASNPEIKNPLT
-1258 KTVSDMTVLSQFVKS
+1258 KTVSDMTVLSQFVKT
-1273 LPTFYKGTETDVRTA
+1273 LPTFYKGTETDVKTA

-1315 SAMTGDMTT
+1315 SAMTGNMTT
-1324 YEIAKLAEQHRLGKL
+1324 YEIAKLAEEHRLGKL
-1339 ITTGDG
+1339 VKSGDG
-1345 AIQIRNGYETGLLID
+1345 AIQIKNNWETNLLID
-1360 KLDSLERTIMNKA
+1360 KLDSLEKTIMNKS
-1373 ETNVEVGEILGGV
+1373 ETNIEVGEILGGV

>member
-11 ADESLFK
+11 ADKDLFDNIVK
-18 NVIDGA
+18 SANTAID
-24 DEAIKKITAL
+24 KINEL
-34 NVSFNSLGE
+34 NTSFASLGSS
-43 NLKKQVQKI
+43 LKESVSKI
-52 DVGNISGIKELL
+52 KVDDIKGIKELL
-64 AISRESEKLARERIK
+64 TISKESERLAREKIK
-79 TDKELLEL
+79 TDKELLDL

-102 QKIAQQKAESD
+102 EKIAQQKAESN

-164 AKIATQDAK
+164 ARIATQDAK

-180 INIQNQKESDRIA
+180 INIQNQKEADRIA

-205 ANEKAEKQANDL
+205 ANEKAEKQAKDL

-224 SVATRDLKNQSKTLG
+224 SNATRDLKNQSKTLG

-256 RKLAREYRHVTTEAN
+256 RKLALEYKHVTTEAN

-334 LRAVSKSTEEYIGN
+334 LRSVSKDTQEFNDN
-348 FEFASEVSKKYGQ
+348 FQFASEVSKRYGQ

-483 GSANKLKTLG
+483 GSTNKLKTLG

-516 TERLAGTIK
+516 TERLAGVIR
-525 YLGENIGSILKA
+525 YLGENIGGILKS
-537 LVLLTTS
+537 LVVLTTS
-544 FATYKTILFVTQGSL
+544 FATYRGILSMTDGSIRLFAVTLADMVKGLFGMKQATDEVSASTVKMQSIIKGIGWTALIAILTELAMKFYDVASGAKRAREEFENYQKALKKGEARADKYLSKKETEIDRL
-559 KLFALTLFDVTK
+559 KLEYLVKIRKATDDVTK
-571 GFFKSKEAMDG
+571 ANLRKEAT
-582 ASASA
+582 
-587 GRLQGALKGIGASV
+587 QKINQ
-601 IIAVLT
+601 
-607 DVAMKVYDIASG
+607 K
-619 WKQARDEYNN
+619 RDEMEAEILKKIQIATEKKN
-629 YKTAIDK
+629 
-636 GRGKAEKL
+636 KAE
-644 LSKIEL
+644 L
-650 EADELKLKYTVKI
+650 ERQNLVNRSMYRPAD
-663 NKEKD
+663 
-668 KNRKQDLQIEADKK
+668 
-682 LALKKSENEAIIIAR
+682 
-697 INKLTED
+697 
-704 RIKKEKER
+704 R
-712 FNFVKKSQFANMTIP
+712 FGK
-727 LRDEKELSKAV
+727 
-738 KAKKEVIVDDKSFLN
+738 
-753 SLKKVVNTNDIR
+753 R
-765 KEYGDVNNQSIRDQ
+765 KEYTLEEIAQAQAQNKPLISAPSFLGSTAEWEKDRD
-779 RAIDIKQFNDY
+779 RYRKATDTIIDY
-790 TNEIAKINKEIIT
+790 TKEIIT
-803 YKNSLK
+803 YKNELK
-809 DSGTLTENFA
+809 NSQIVTDDFGKSTEE
-819 DSTVKASDKVNKAVK
+819 SSKKVGKAVK

-867 TNKTELDNYNKSLD
+867 ANKTELDNYNKSLD
-881 KAVDRSAKLAK
+881 KAVERSAKLAK

-903 TQQGMRGLSNLFQM
+903 TQQGMTGISNFFKS
-917 PDGLGIKNNLGEK
+917 PTGLGVNE
-930 GIIGSNIFPQEI
+930 NILPQEI
-942 IEDYR
+942 FEDYR
-947 KQIRK
+947 KEIRK
-952 ASSEFERVQIE
+952 ASSEFERIQIE

-987 QNLDAIQDLRK
+987 QNLDAIEKLRK
-998 KQIDIE
+998 NQIDIE
-1004 AKYKKKKLEEE
+1004 ANYKKKKLKEE

-1058 LDEKQKSS
+1058 LDENQKSS

-1101 VKRKEELDTKIRAI
+1101 VKRKEELDTNIRAI
-1115 DAETDYEYKQ
+1115 DAETNYEYKQ
-1125 LQDEKLEKTKD
+1125 LEDEKLEKTKD

-1150 SMKDTAKGVYEYI
+1150 SMKDTAKSVYDYI

-1169 MVTQSEKRLEQL
+1169 MVTQSERRLEQL

-1198 AVNGNIEATE
+1198 AVNGNIEATQ

-1258 KTVSDMTVLSQFVKS
+1258 KTVTDMTVLSQFVKT
-1273 LPTFYKGTETDVRTA
+1273 LPTFYKGTETDVKTA

-1315 SAMTGDMTT
+1315 SAMTGNMTT
-1324 YEIAKLAEQHRLGKL
+1324 YEIAKLAEEHRLGKL
-1339 ITTGDG
+1339 VKSGDG
-1345 AIQIRNGYETGLLID
+1345 AIQIKNNWETNLLID
-1360 KLDSLERTIMNKA
+1360 KLDSLEKTIMNKS
-1373 ETNVEVGEILGGV
+1373 ETNIEVGEILGGV